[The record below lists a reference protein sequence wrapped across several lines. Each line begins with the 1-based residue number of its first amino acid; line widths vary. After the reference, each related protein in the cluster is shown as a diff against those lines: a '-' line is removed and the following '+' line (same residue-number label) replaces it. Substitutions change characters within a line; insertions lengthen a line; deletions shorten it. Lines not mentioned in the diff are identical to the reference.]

1 MLRDGKTGCRR
12 RHQHRQAEVSEAEG
26 AFSPLERGPRP
37 FAPPG
42 LSGSALQLFPGGRSL
57 PAGPGFL
64 LPSRPV
70 LWALSSWFL
79 LSLVWVLEE
88 QPESAGLCSC
98 YGAVGRA
105 PPQPVLQAGRGVPL
119 VLAPTGAP
127 FVRISGATELP
138 FSAVETRAV
147 VSGCLLHSLAPSAL
161 DPPP

>member
-1 MLRDGKTGCRR
+1 MPFPP
-12 RHQHRQAEVSEAEG
+12 G
-26 AFSPLERGPRP
+26 AGPGP

-42 LSGSALQLFPGGRSL
+42 LSSSALRLFPGPQPPSR
-57 PAGPGFL
+57 PGFL
-64 LPSRPV
+64 LPPRPV
-70 LWALSSWFL
+70 LPALSGWSL

-105 PPQPVLQAGRGVPL
+105 PPQLVRQAGRGAPL
-119 VLAPTGAP
+119 VLAPIGAP
-127 FVRISGATELP
+127 FVGISGAAELP

-161 DPPP
+161 DLPP